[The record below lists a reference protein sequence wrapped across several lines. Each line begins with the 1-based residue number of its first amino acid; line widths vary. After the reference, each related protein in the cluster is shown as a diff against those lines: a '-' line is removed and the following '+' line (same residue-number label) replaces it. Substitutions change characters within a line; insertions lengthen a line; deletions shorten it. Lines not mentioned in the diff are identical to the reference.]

1 MKKYTIVIA
10 IFVAISSIQCKKE
23 KSPEYA
29 EVKTIVLNQSI
40 GDPGT
45 SGWNHSYGLD
55 LDGVNTST
63 DQSDHAY
70 YLGSYND
77 QANPTGNK
85 YIKFVANDY
94 HLLMYNNQD
103 FKLKKFEVGD
113 VVNGSEEDGSRG
125 NFGND
130 GDVLNNDANEVTNFS
145 LNSTIYLGL
154 YYEGGYNGW
163 VKIKTL
169 NNYHNFILVSYS
181 VSKTEGLPVLI
192 TE

>member
-1 MKKYTIVIA
+1 MKKITLILITA
-10 IFVAISSIQCKKE
+10 SLFFVQCNKNKD
-23 KSPEYA
+23 PEYA
-29 EVKTIVLNQSI
+29 DVKTVILNQSI

-45 SGWNHSYGLD
+45 SGWNHTHGLD

-77 QANPTGNK
+77 QSDPSGNK

-103 FKLKKFEVGD
+103 YKLTKFEVGD
-113 VVNGSEEDGSRG
+113 VVDGENEDGSRG

-130 GDVLNNDANEVTNFS
+130 GDVLNNEQVTNFS